1 MYTRA
6 SFEDL
11 FMLCVILYSTNHA
24 AKNDINTILLKS
36 MLLSCEILLYTD
48 IMSTQIIK
56 QNREKFTY
64 IDFISKLY
72 LYITINYFGE
82 HNKSENYVS

>member
-1 MYTRA
+1 
-6 SFEDL
+6 
-11 FMLCVILYSTNHA
+11 
-24 AKNDINTILLKS
+24 
-36 MLLSCEILLYTD
+36 
-48 IMSTQIIK
+48 MSTQIIK